1 MPQVPSPSPSNAE
14 NVPNAPVNPAW
25 QAAQYVKF
33 EDERTR
39 PVRDLVAA
47 IPAPPERALARV
59 VDIGCGPGNST
70 EVLAAR
76 YPGAEV
82 LGLDSS
88 SDMIDAARLRL
99 PQFRFEVADIATWQA
114 GPFDVVLANA
124 VLQWLPDHATLYP
137 RLIACLA
144 PGGSLAVQTP
154 DNLDE
159 PAHRLMRE
167 VAADARWADRLRG
180 VERTARHGAAF
191 YYPLLRTLCSR
202 VDIWRTTYHHPLEGG
217 APAVVEWFKG
227 SALRP
232 FLARLDEG
240 EREAFLSRYTD
251 EIAKAYPALPDG
263 TVLLPFPR
271 LFVVA
276 TR

>member
-1 MPQVPSPSPSNAE
+1 M
-14 NVPNAPVNPAW
+14 
-25 QAAQYVKF
+25 
-33 EDERTR
+33 
-39 PVRDLVAA
+39 RDLVAA
-47 IPAPPERALARV
+47 IPELPERAHARV

-76 YPGAEV
+76 YPHAEV

-88 SDMIDAARLRL
+88 GDMIDAARSRL

-124 VLQWLPDHATLYP
+124 VLQWLPDHETLYP
-137 RLIACLA
+137 RLVACLA

-180 VERTARHGAAF
+180 VERTARHDAMF
-191 YYPLLRTLCSR
+191 YYPLLRALCSR
-202 VDIWRTTYHHPLEGG
+202 IDIWRTTYHHPLAGG
-217 APAVVEWFKG
+217 TPAVVEWFKG

-240 EREAFLSRYTD
+240 EREAFLARYTD
-251 EIAKAYPALPDG
+251 EIAKAYPALADG